1 MAQDL
6 LRTLLLN
13 HCFITHP
20 HVLVLNSLQ
29 LFSCLQLSAKHC
41 HAWPRQHLDLLD
53 HHDHNGP
60 LAAVRHFET
69 SVTQR
74 CRCSDPRLRPIQR
87 SIPHAITHQK
97 SGWFST
103 ATLADPCSVVAQCK
117 LTRHRGKWLEIRV
130 RGPRHR
136 TVSVR
141 LVPQHSLVRV
151 SLQVLMC
158 LRCRMCVRLSVSAS
172 AGTDAWNVFPCTC
185 CTVARVA
192 YDNRACACR
201 CRSTPGRPGTARRV
215 TDREKER
222 QRQCLRTS
230 RSSDP
235 TVPEAFQAENPTQD
249 TNDTRHRRSK
259 PALIA

>member
-1 MAQDL
+1 M
-6 LRTLLLN
+6 TLVPARFNEAYLMQY
-13 HCFITHP
+13 HIRR
-20 HVLVLNSLQ
+20 
-29 LFSCLQLSAKHC
+29 A
-41 HAWPRQHLDLLD
+41 
-53 HHDHNGP
+53 G
-60 LAAVRHFET
+60 
-69 SVTQR
+69 
-74 CRCSDPRLRPIQR
+74 
-87 SIPHAITHQK
+87 
-97 SGWFST
+97 GFST
-103 ATLADPCSVVAQCK
+103 ATVADPCSVVAQCK

-172 AGTDAWNVFPCTC
+172 AGTDAWNVFPYMC
-185 CTVARVA
+185 CAVAHVA
-192 YDNRACACR
+192 YNRACA

-215 TDREKER
+215 TDDREKER

-249 TNDTRHRRSK
+249 TNDTRHQRSK